1 MRPRHVLDGY
11 RVLDFTQYLAGPS
24 ASRLLVEMG
33 AEVIKVEI
41 APGGDPTRL
50 LPYSRDGRSCY
61 YVQQNRGKKSLCLR
75 VDDPRGRRLLER
87 LVETADVLLENF
99 SPGAI
104 ARLGFGWERV
114 QALNPRLVMCSI
126 SGFGQEGPLSEL
138 QGIDIVAQAYAGVS
152 DLIGQENG
160 PPALPLLSL
169 GDVNTGVHAVAA
181 INAALLDRTRTGRGQ
196 WLDISLLDCYYH
208 CHEIN
213 VHAVSASGGALVP
226 RRSGAHHFAVC
237 PLGAFKGSERYFMLM
252 GSLHFWA
259 PLCRVMGRE
268 DLIDHPDFATND
280 ARCARRDEVVALIEG
295 WLQAQGDDAAVL
307 ARLQEARIPCAPVLT
322 VAETIAHPHFR
333 QRRTVRRVRDP
344 FIGEFDIPGMPLR
357 FSGYPEITD
366 LEAPLLGEHNAE
378 VLAGLGVGEGEIAE
392 LTAAGVLVRGER

>member
-1 MRPRHVLDGY
+1 MQPRHVLDGF

-50 LPYSRDGRSCY
+50 LPYRKNERSCY
-61 YVQQNRGKKSLCLR
+61 YVQQNRGKKGLCLDLR
-75 VDDPRGRRLLER
+75 DARGRELLER
-87 LVETADVLLENF
+87 LVATSDVLLENF
-99 SPGAI
+99 SPGVI

-114 QALNPRLVMCSI
+114 RELNPQIVMCSI
-126 SGFGQEGPLSEL
+126 SGFGQDGPLAEL
-138 QGIDIVAQAYAGVS
+138 QGIDIVAQAYAGVT
-152 DLIGQENG
+152 DLIGEEDG
-160 PPALPLLSL
+160 PPALPLLSF

-181 INAALLDRTRTGRGQ
+181 INAALLNRTRTGKGQ

-213 VHAVSASGGALVP
+213 VHAVSASGGALAP
-226 RRSGAHHFAVC
+226 KRSGAHHYAVC
-237 PLGAFKGSERYFMLM
+237 PLGIFKGSRRWFMLM

-259 PLCRVMGRE
+259 PLCRVMERE
-268 DLIDHPDFATND
+268 DLIEHPDFATNEG
-280 ARCARRDEVVALIEG
+280 RCARRGEVVALIEG
-295 WLQAQGDDAAVL
+295 WLQAQNDDDGVL

-322 VAETIAHPHFR
+322 VAETIAHPHFC
-333 QRRTVRRVRDP
+333 QRRTVRTIHDRH
-344 FIGEFDIPGMPLR
+344 IGDFDIPGMPLR
-357 FSGYPEITD
+357 FSDYPEITE

-378 VLAGLGVGEGEIAE
+378 ILAGIGVAAEEIAA
-392 LTAAGVLVRGER
+392 LTQAGVLVGGDR